1 MVFYPVFSAGKIRE
15 KGCETVAED
24 KRVKP
29 AAPAKKQKP
38 ADEAKMELYDWL
50 QCIVS
55 AIVVGIL
62 LFMFGLRVVN
72 VKGHSM
78 EPTLLDTD
86 MIVTSNL
93 FYTPK
98 NGDVVVLQTD
108 SYGPDPLVKRV
119 IATGGQTVDIDFEAG
134 IVYVDGVALDE
145 PYIAEPTAVREDFEG
160 PVEVP
165 EGCLF
170 LMGDNRN
177 RSTDSRTSS
186 IGMVDERC
194 VIGKVL
200 FIISPANSPIY
211 GRDMSRLGSI
221 Y

>member
-29 AAPAKKQKP
+29 AAPAEKQKP
-38 ADEAKMELYDWL
+38 ADDWL

-177 RSTDSRTSS
+177 RSTDSRTES
-186 IGMVDERC
+186 IGMVDTRC
-194 VIGKVL
+194 VIGRAVM
-200 FIISPANSPIY
+200 IVYPSQISDDM
-211 GRDMSRLGSI
+211 GTRGKRDLSRIGSI
-221 Y
+221 D